1 MKKPGNILC
10 YSFILLLLFTDL
22 TVLAYFFNFSATP
35 GYYYICLAC
44 IFVAI
49 ILFVVFQT
57 KLQKRLKNSTRP
69 WISAAFTLLILLLSG
84 IFLYTGIR
92 DGLAMKHPLQTTVNQ
107 TKFFRTPHTIFNFS
121 LKDTYSMEGTDIL
134 DEKVSLQISE
144 KDYKKY
150 SYITEK
156 EYMEYNEES
165 NHILYSYEYSED
177 SKLRA
182 EYLPVSKKVINL
194 VEITPSSKT
203 YTQTDKLNSLEAEIT
218 AVIDDHTMEATIT
231 DLGDYQGS
239 HVKKGDTITIQGTM
253 TILYPYNVQGFYEIK
268 EGDFVTFSV
277 NELTTGD
284 SIVVTTSV
292 LNLAENQTKGEPV
305 E

>member
-10 YSFILLLLFTDL
+10 YSFILLLLFTDP
-22 TVLAYFFNFSATP
+22 TVLAYFFNFSAAH

>member
-150 SYITEK
+150 SYITE
-156 EYMEYNEES
+156 MEYNEES

>member
-1 MKKPGNILC
+1 
-10 YSFILLLLFTDL
+10 
-22 TVLAYFFNFSATP
+22 
-35 GYYYICLAC
+35 
-44 IFVAI
+44 
-49 ILFVVFQT
+49 
-57 KLQKRLKNSTRP
+57 
-69 WISAAFTLLILLLSG
+69 
-84 IFLYTGIR
+84 
-92 DGLAMKHPLQTTVNQ
+92 
-107 TKFFRTPHTIFNFS
+107 
-121 LKDTYSMEGTDIL
+121 MEGNDIL